1 MSTLESG
8 TAPAAPTA
16 PQTANGPLHSTPS
29 ADPPRKGRGLTFG
42 RSILVLLFAAAAA
55 GAAYTYAVGTDRAR
69 HEASRLW
76 TYAQNYVP
84 TPAHAVSETAPSEP
98 APTAPWDGFVKVKA
112 DDAKAIGLLLHT
124 VEPQVEPINLPLMGR
139 TDYDP
144 NTLSK
149 IRPRFD
155 TLVEKVRVMLGE
167 KVKKDDPL
175 VDLFS
180 TDLAAAKNDFQTAY
194 VQWQHDL
201 RLLKMREKLFAQKA
215 IAEQVLVDSK
225 NDESKSRLAYTTAKE
240 KLLVFGVRDEDINPL
255 LKNLG
260 DEAVAQELH
269 AVSDKAKMTR
279 LSPVEGIVIQRDAV
293 PGNLYDNNDVLM
305 VIAPLDHLFVWVNVY
320 EADQARVALN
330 QEMEIRFPYL
340 DKTLVGKVEY
350 VANEVSKDTR
360 AIQIRSSIPNID
372 AKLKAAM
379 LVRATLRIPPEPGQ
393 TVIPRLAMVVMNG
406 SEYAFV
412 QKEPEK
418 SSQDPK
424 DILRFERRKLI
435 VAEERDDH
443 VVVKTGLNPGEHVAS
458 NGSLVLAQLYE
469 DQQMVATG
477 MPLK

>member
-1 MSTLESG
+1 MSTLETGSVPV
-8 TAPAAPTA
+8 AQSAHP
-16 PQTANGPLHSTPS
+16 ANGPLHSPP
-29 ADPPRKGRGLTFG
+29 AGEPPRKRRGSWLGRF
-42 RSILVLLFAAAAA
+42 VLLLLFVGMIA
-55 GAAYTYAVGTDRAR
+55 GAVYTYTVGTDRAR
-69 HEASRLW
+69 EEGVRLMS
-76 TYAQNYVP
+76 YAQKYVP
-84 TPAHAVSETAPSEP
+84 KAAEPIPESKPSEP
-98 APTAPWDGFVKVKA
+98 APQRPWDGFVRVQTA
-112 DDAKAIGLLLHT
+112 DAKAIGLLLHT

-155 TLVEKVRVMLGE
+155 TLVEKVRAELGQ
-167 KVKKDDPL
+167 KVKKGDPL

-180 TDLAAAKNDFQTAY
+180 TDLAAAKNDFQTAH

-225 NDESKSRLAYTTAKE
+225 NDESKSRLAYTTSKE
-240 KLLVFGVRDEDINPL
+240 KLLVFGVLEADIDPL

-260 DEAVAQELH
+260 DESPPKELH
-269 AVSDKAKMTR
+269 AISDKAKMTR
-279 LSPVEGIVIQRDAV
+279 LSPVEGIVIQRDVV

-320 EADQARVALN
+320 EADQARVAMN
-330 QEMEIRFPYL
+330 QEMDIRFPYL

-360 AIQIRSSIPNID
+360 AIQIRASIPNVD
-372 AKLKAAM
+372 SKLKAAM
-379 LVRATLRIPPEPGQ
+379 LVRATLKIPPEPGQ

-412 QKEPEK
+412 QKEPANPRD
-418 SSQDPK
+418 SADVLQ
-424 DILRFERRKLI
+424 FERRQLL

-443 VVVKTGLNPGEHVAS
+443 VVVKTGLKPGEHVAS
-458 NGSLVLAQLYE
+458 NGSLVLAQLFE
-469 DQQMVATG
+469 DQQVVATG

>member
-1 MSTLESG
+1 MSTLETES
-8 TAPAAPTA
+8 APVAP
-16 PQTANGPLHSTPS
+16 PPHPSNGPLHLAPAGES
-29 ADPPRKGRGLTFG
+29 PRKRRGLTFG
-42 RSILVLLFAAAAA
+42 RLVLFLLFVGVAA
-55 GAAYTYAVGTDRAR
+55 GAAYTYRVGTDRAR
-69 HEASRLW
+69 QEATRIAA
-76 TYAQNYVP
+76 YVQQYVP
-84 TPAHAVSETAPSEP
+84 TADKPAPESKPTEP
-98 APTAPWDGFVKVKA
+98 APTLPWDGFVRVKT

-155 TLVEKVRVMLGE
+155 TLVEKVRVMPGE
-167 KVKKDDPL
+167 KVIKGGPL

-201 RLLKMREKLFAQKA
+201 RLLEMRKKLFAQKA

-240 KLLVFGVRDEDINPL
+240 KLLVFGVREEDIDPL
-255 LKNLG
+255 LRNLG
-260 DEAVAQELH
+260 DESAPKELH
-269 AVSDKAKMTR
+269 AISDKAKMTR
-279 LSPVEGIVIQRDAV
+279 LSPVDGIVIQRDAV

-360 AIQIRSSIPNID
+360 AIQIRASIPNVD
-372 AKLKAAM
+372 GKLKAAM
-379 LVRATLRIPPEPGQ
+379 LVRATLKIPPEAGQ

-406 SEYAFV
+406 SEYSFV
-412 QKEPEK
+412 QKEPL
-418 SSQDPK
+418 SSQGSK
-424 DILRFERRKLI
+424 DVLKFERRQLV
-435 VAEERDDH
+435 VAEERDEH
-443 VVVKTGLNPGEHVAS
+443 VVVKTGLKPGEHVAS
-458 NGSLVLAQLYE
+458 NGSLVLAQLFE
-469 DQQMVATG
+469 DQQMIATG
-477 MPLK
+477 MPLKMK

>member
-1 MSTLESG
+1 MNTLETGSAPL
-8 TAPAAPTA
+8 APAAHP
-16 PQTANGPLHSTPS
+16 PNGPLHS
-29 ADPPRKGRGLTFG
+29 PPTGEPPQKRRGMRLGRL
-42 RSILVLLFAAAAA
+42 ILFLLFVGVIA
-55 GAAYTYAVGTDRAR
+55 GAVYTYTVGTDRAR
-69 HEASRLW
+69 QESERLMS
-76 TYAQNYVP
+76 YAQKYVSRAAQ
-84 TPAHAVSETAPSEP
+84 PAPESKRSEP
-98 APTAPWDGFVKVKA
+98 AAALPWDGFVRVQTA
-112 DDAKAIGLLLHT
+112 DAKAIGLLLHT

-155 TLVEKVRVMLGE
+155 TLVEKVRAELGQ
-167 KVKKDDPL
+167 KVKKGDPL

-180 TDLAAAKNDFQTAY
+180 TDLAAAKNDFQTAH

-225 NDESKSRLAYTTAKE
+225 NDESKSRLAYTTSKE
-240 KLLVFGVRDEDINPL
+240 KLLVFGVQEADIDPL

-260 DEAVAQELH
+260 DESLPQELH
-269 AVSDKAKMTR
+269 AISDKAKMTR
-279 LSPVEGIVIQRDAV
+279 LSPVEGIVIQRDVV

-320 EADQARVALN
+320 EADQARVAMN

-360 AIQIRSSIPNID
+360 AIQIRASIPNVD
-372 AKLKAAM
+372 GKLKAAM

-412 QKEPEK
+412 QKEPANPRDSGEVL
-418 SSQDPK
+418 Q
-424 DILRFERRKLI
+424 FERRQLL

-443 VVVKTGLNPGEHVAS
+443 VVVKTGLKPGEHVAA

-469 DQQMVATG
+469 DQQVVATG

>member
-1 MSTLESG
+1 MSTLKSG
-8 TAPAAPTA
+8 SGPAAPTA
-16 PQTANGPLHSTPS
+16 HALIDPS
-29 ADPPRKGRGLTFG
+29 NSMPAGQPPRKRGGLRLGR
-42 RSILVLLFAAAAA
+42 LVLFLLVVTLAAAAV
-55 GAAYTYAVGTDRAR
+55 YTYSVGTERAR
-69 HEASRLW
+69 QELIRLMSN
-76 TYAQNYVP
+76 AQKYVP
-84 TPAHAVSETAPSEP
+84 SAAQPVAESKLSELP
-98 APTAPWDGFVKVKA
+98 PTLPWDGFVKVSI

-124 VEPQVEPINLPLMGR
+124 VLPQVEPINLPLMGR

-155 TLVEKVRVMLGE
+155 TLVEKVRAELGQ
-167 KVKKDDPL
+167 KVKKGDPL

-180 TDLAAAKNDFQTAY
+180 TDLAAAKNDLQTAF

-201 RLLKMREKLFAQKA
+201 RLLRMREKLFAQKA

-225 NDESKSRLAYTTAKE
+225 NDESKSRLSYTTARE
-240 KLLVFGVRDEDINPL
+240 KLLVFGVPETDIDPL

-260 DEAVAQELH
+260 DESLPTELH
-269 AVSDKAKMTR
+269 TISDKARMTR
-279 LSPVEGIVIQRDAV
+279 LSPVEGIVIQRDVV
-293 PGNLYDNNDVLM
+293 PGNLYDNDDVLM

-320 EADQARVALN
+320 EADQARVAMN

-360 AIQIRSSIPNID
+360 AIQIRASIPNVD
-372 AKLKAAM
+372 TKLKAAM
-379 LVRATLRIPPEPGQ
+379 LVRATLKIPPEPGQ
-393 TVIPRLAMVVMNG
+393 TVITRQAMVVMNG

-412 QKEPEK
+412 QK
-418 SSQDPK
+418 DPK
-424 DILRFERRKLI
+424 NPSDPNEVLLFERRQLL

-443 VVVKTGLNPGEHVAS
+443 VVVKTGLKPGEHVAS
-458 NGSLVLAQLYE
+458 NGSLVLAQIFE
-469 DQQMVATG
+469 DQQVVATG